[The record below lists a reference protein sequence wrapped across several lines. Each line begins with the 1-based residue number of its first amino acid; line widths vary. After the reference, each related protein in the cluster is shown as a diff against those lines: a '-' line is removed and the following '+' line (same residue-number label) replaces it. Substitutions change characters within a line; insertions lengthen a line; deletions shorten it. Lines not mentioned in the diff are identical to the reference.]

1 VLADCQRTVGLQQ
14 GSIRCRLGPIV
25 LQLQDDPIGT
35 APLNGDYTL
44 YLRIEREP

>member
-1 VLADCQRTVGLQQ
+1 MADCQRTVGLQQ
-14 GSIRCRLGPIV
+14 GSIRCRRGPIV
-25 LQLQDDPIGT
+25 LRLRDDRIGT